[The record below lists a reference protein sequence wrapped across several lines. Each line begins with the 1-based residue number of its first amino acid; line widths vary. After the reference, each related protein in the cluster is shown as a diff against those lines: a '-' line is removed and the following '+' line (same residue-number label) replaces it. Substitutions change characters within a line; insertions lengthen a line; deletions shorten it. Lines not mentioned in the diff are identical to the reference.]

1 MVKII
6 WSPSAL
12 EDVNSIAEFIAR
24 DSVDRAA
31 LFVARLLE
39 AIDRLQDYPRSGRV
53 KLVINHA
60 VKLCMV
66 LIVLCIGLKVTIY
79 GLLELYMV
87 HAIGILR
94 KTLVIKR
101 LIRNNPVICW
111 YLFNHGSRQIS
122 YYISNC
128 WFSLVA

>member
-53 KLVINHA
+53 ISEISDKSCREIMYGSYRIMYRLEGDDIWITGVVHGARDWNPSQNA
-60 VKLCMV
+60 RDK
-66 LIVLCIGLKVTIY
+66 TIDK
-79 GLLELYMV
+79 E
-87 HAIGILR
+87 
-94 KTLVIKR
+94 
-101 LIRNNPVICW
+101 
-111 YLFNHGSRQIS
+111 
-122 YYISNC
+122 
-128 WFSLVA
+128 